1 MYARLRFLRWYFPAL
16 AKQTAIIVGALATAV
31 GLIAGSILGLN
42 IPRWAWLV
50 LLVAGLAIGQFEL
63 YFKMRRS
70 TTEYDPLPYWAQMP
84 LNAQG
89 GGTWL
94 SVALFGKP
102 ASKLPLLSS
111 VYPRLIDAA
120 ATRLAVNKDLLFH
133 RSFSGGLQLRIP
145 KNTMDPIRFN
155 LQAGI
160 EGSES
165 ACLQVIRTTPD
176 DPLHIGWVMTYLE
189 EMIRFCLSDASDDW
203 VKKRKRQVRIS
214 LANWPANGIV
224 VDGLFKVEKFSD
236 QTQYGYRLTLD
247 FAVGKRTNPWKII
260 KLFTSS
266 VLADAGYVGY
276 DGELEK
282 VTTKDCLKYREK
294 VDKKE
299 VA

>member
-16 AKQTAIIVGALATAV
+16 AKQTAIIVGALTTAV
-31 GLIAGSILGLN
+31 GLIAGSIFDLN
-42 IPRWAWLV
+42 IPRWVWLV
-50 LLVAGLAIGQFEL
+50 LLVVGLAIGQFEL
-63 YFKMRRS
+63 YFTTRQT

-102 ASKLPLLSS
+102 ARRLPLPSD

-120 ATRLAVNKDLLFH
+120 ATRLGVRKDLLFH
-133 RSFSGGLQLRIP
+133 RSFSGGVQLRIP

-160 EGSES
+160 EANES
-165 ACLQVIRTTPD
+165 AALQVIRTVPD

-189 EMIRFCLSDASDDW
+189 EMIRFCLSDASNDW
-203 VKKRKRQVRIS
+203 VKQRKRQLRIS
-214 LANWPANGIV
+214 LANWPTNGLV
-224 VDGLFKVEKFSD
+224 VEDLLNVKKFSD

-247 FAVGKRTNPWKII
+247 FAVGRRTDPWKIV

-266 VLADAGYVGY
+266 ALADAGYVGY

-282 VTTKDCLKYREK
+282 VAASDCLKYREK
-294 VDKKE
+294 PDKEE